1 MRLSLMKA
9 AHAAVGGASCRKSG
23 YVGRKRRA
31 KPDHSS
37 PSIVH
42 QISAPIQ
49 LTTFIPHPHTA
60 SFKLDTLI
68 DVVALVAASKRQR
81 AVLWQDASGNWLP
94 LSSDELL
101 ARIYTLANVFRTWGI
116 LKGDR
121 IAILSEN
128 RWEWPVVDFATL
140 VLGAAD
146 VPIYP
151 TLTAQQIAVLLN
163 DSAARIAVV
172 STEAQYRKIASVLSQ
187 TKLEHIIVMDEIA
200 NLASPATTLSSL
212 LQGAPA
218 PAIDMQQW
226 LRSSP
231 VQPEDLATLIYTSG
245 TTGEPKGVM
254 LTHGN
259 IASNLNHSTRTFDWN
274 PDSTCISFLPLSHIT
289 ARHLDYALFCY
300 GATLAYCGS
309 FDRVPAAITSV
320 KPTVV
325 VAVPRVYEKIR
336 EVVERRAAGKPIVK
350 KLLTWALANG
360 RRHREEILRGA
371 TPTSLGWRL
380 ADRLVFQKI
389 KQQAFGGRA
398 HDFISGGAPLGLET
412 AGWFADLGIRIFEGY
427 GLTETSP
434 VLALNNAQNHRI
446 GSVGKPIESVEYKFA
461 PDGELL
467 VRGPFVFVGYW
478 HKPDA
483 TREAIETDGWF
494 HTGDIGRVDGDGFLY
509 ITDRKKELLK
519 TSGGKMIAPQ
529 PIEGKLNSSL
539 LVASAVVV
547 GDRHKFLSVLIAPNF
562 PALED
567 QARQRGITFSSRADL
582 LSHPAVK
589 AEYDALIHRVNQG
602 LANFETIK
610 RFYLVPDEWSMESG
624 EFTPSMK
631 LKRRVVVARYADKID
646 ALYHD
651 EATAPTVDRII

>member
-1 MRLSLMKA
+1 M
-9 AHAAVGGASCRKSG
+9 
-23 YVGRKRRA
+23 
-31 KPDHSS
+31 
-37 PSIVH
+37 
-42 QISAPIQ
+42 
-49 LTTFIPHPHTA
+49 
-60 SFKLDTLI
+60 FKLDTLI

-101 ARIYTLANVFRTWGI
+101 ARVYVMANVFRTWGI

-151 TLTAQQIAVLLN
+151 TLTAEQIAVLLN

-172 STEAQYRKIASVLSQ
+172 STEGQYRKIASIRAQ
-187 TKLEHIIVMDEIA
+187 TKLEHIVVMDEIA
-200 NLASPATTLSSL
+200 NLESPATTLSSL
-212 LQGAPA
+212 LQGAPS
-218 PAIDMQQW
+218 PAIDMQEW
-226 LRSSP
+226 LSSSP
-231 VQPEDLATLIYTSG
+231 VKPEDLATLIYTSG

-309 FDRVPAAITSV
+309 FDRLPAAITSV

-336 EVVERRAAGKPIVK
+336 EVVERRAASKPIVK

-360 RRHREEILRGA
+360 RRHREEILRGV
-371 TPTSLGWRL
+371 TPTSLIWRL
-380 ADRLVFQKI
+380 ADRLVFKKI
-389 KQQAFGGRA
+389 MQQAFGGQAR
-398 HDFISGGAPLGLET
+398 DFISGGAPLGIET

-461 PDGELL
+461 SDGELL

-494 HTGDIGRVDGDGFLY
+494 HTGDIGRVDDDGFLY

-529 PIEGKLNSSL
+529 PIESKLNNSL
-539 LVASAVVV
+539 LVSSTVVV

-567 QARQRGITFSSRADL
+567 LARRQGIAFSSRADL
-582 LSHPAVK
+582 LNKPAVN
-589 AEYDALIHRVNQG
+589 AEYQALIHRVNEG

-631 LKRRVVVARYADKID
+631 LKRRVVVARYADKIA

-651 EATAPTVDRII
+651 EATAPTVDKSI

>member
-1 MRLSLMKA
+1 M
-9 AHAAVGGASCRKSG
+9 
-23 YVGRKRRA
+23 
-31 KPDHSS
+31 
-37 PSIVH
+37 
-42 QISAPIQ
+42 
-49 LTTFIPHPHTA
+49 
-60 SFKLDTLI
+60 FKLDTLI

-81 AVLWQDASGNWLP
+81 AVLWQDGSGTWLP
-94 LSSDELL
+94 ISSDELL
-101 ARIYTLANVFRTWGI
+101 ARVYALANAFRNWGI

-121 IAILSEN
+121 IAILAEN
-128 RWEWPVVDFATL
+128 CWEWPVVDFATL

-151 TLTAQQIAVLLN
+151 TLIPEQIAVLLN
-163 DSAARIAVV
+163 DSGARIAVV
-172 STEAQYRKIASVLSQ
+172 SSEAQYRKIASILSQ
-187 TKLEHIIVMDEIA
+187 TRLEHIVVMDEIA
-200 NLASPATTLSSL
+200 NLPAPAVTLSSL
-212 LQGAPA
+212 LQGAPP

-226 LRSSP
+226 LSSAP
-231 VQPEDLATLIYTSG
+231 VKPEDLATLIYTSG

-259 IASNLNHSTRTFDWN
+259 IASNLNYSTRTFDWN
-274 PDSTCISFLPLSHIT
+274 PGSTCISFLPLSHIT

-309 FDRVPAAITSV
+309 FERVPGAIASV
-320 KPTVV
+320 KPTVF

-336 EVVERRAAGKPIVK
+336 EVVERRAAAKPIVK

-371 TPTSLGWRL
+371 TPTSLSWRL
-380 ADRLVFQKI
+380 ANRLVFK
-389 KQQAFGGRA
+389 KVTQQAFGGRVR
-398 HDFISGGAPLGLET
+398 DFISGGAPLGIDT
-412 AGWFADLGIRIFEGY
+412 AGWFADIGIRIFEGY

-467 VRGPFVFVGYW
+467 VRGPFVFAGYW
-478 HKPDA
+478 HKPEA
-483 TREAIETDGWF
+483 TREAIEPEGWF
-494 HTGDIGRVDGDGFLY
+494 HTGDIGRVDDDGFLY

-529 PIEGKLNSSL
+529 PIEIKLNNHL
-539 LVASAVVV
+539 LISNAVVV
-547 GDRHKFLSVLIAPNF
+547 GDRHKFLSALIAPNF

-567 QARQRGITFSSRADL
+567 LARQQGIAFSSRADL
-582 LSHPAVK
+582 LSQPAVN
-589 AEYDALIHRVNQG
+589 AEYQSLVHRVNEG
-602 LANFETIK
+602 LAKFETIK
-610 RFYLVPDEWSMESG
+610 RFYLVPDEWSLESG

-631 LKRRVVVARYADKID
+631 LKRRVVVARYADKIA

-651 EATAPTVDRII
+651 EATAPTVDGLI